1 MHVLVAAEP
10 VEHLPEERVAVAV
23 VERHLRRRSHD
34 GKHARGIDAVEDGR
48 IGLEAGQV
56 VLLLD
61 PRVLTQLGR
70 LCAKPGE
77 AVGRNGVGEDHP
89 CCRPESE
96 LVLRRRELVVVR
108 GRGGDP
114 EAPRDEHRLMGAV
127 REREVEPS
135 PLREAAER
143 REPRGHRPRLPQ
155 RAGASVCGPDDA
167 VRDPAQLEQLEGLRV
182 VARGHLDVVTVLGE
196 QPQQRPEKRHVR

>member
-1 MHVLVAAEP
+1 MP
-10 VEHLPEERVAVAV
+10 SRT
-23 VERHLRRRSHD
+23 
-34 GKHARGIDAVEDGR
+34 
-48 IGLEAGQV
+48 AGSGSKSGEV

-70 LCAKPGE
+70 LCAEPGE

-108 GRGGDP
+108 GRARDP
-114 EAPRDEHRLMGAV
+114 EAPGDEHRLMGAV
-127 REREVEPS
+127 REREVEPA
-135 PLREAAER
+135 PLREAAES
-143 REPRGHRPRLPQ
+143 REAPGHRACLPE

-167 VRDPAQLEQLEGLRV
+167 VRDPVQLEQLEGLRV
-182 VARGHLDVVTVLGE
+182 VAGGHLDVVPVLGE
-196 QPQQRPEKRHVR
+196 QPQQRPEERHVR